1 MGGCCMK
8 KNFKLIPALIIALIL
23 LSLTTSAQKDSANDI
38 SVKELDVQVVLSDI
52 MFSNLEIASQIPDE
66 SVNEENYADLKE
78 SVEKLRE
85 YVFDLYFKGNQTGIN
100 NFFNELEWVDPYTRS
115 VIEQEIIIPLSE
127 LKLVDSDI
135 RSEIIYIPGYGYT
148 DPNYL
153 YRLGR
158 ELKSEHVQIFWKEEK
173 RTLEENKKYKYYIE
187 MNMATEI
194 SQEGGAGGNLQGF
207 QITGKAMFNVN
218 GEMKEY
224 AQVEFEVKTKV
235 ETKAMLMYE
244 KKKVTFE
251 LFKAKESFW
260 SWLGNGMDFS
270 WEYAGTCFL
279 YKEFPAVT
287 DAIYAPELLM
297 NL

>member
-1 MGGCCMK
+1 MK
-8 KNFKLIPALIIALIL
+8 NKFKLIPVMIIAMLIL
-23 LSLTTSAQKDSANDI
+23 SMTSYAEKNLDNG
-38 SVKELDVQVVLSDI
+38 VYTNNMDVQVVLSDI
-52 MFSNLEIASQIPDE
+52 MFKNLEIASDISNED
-66 SVNEENYADLKE
+66 VNADKYAELKD
-78 SVEKLRE
+78 SVEELRA
-85 YVFDLYFKGNQTGIN
+85 YVFDLYFKSNQIELN
-100 NFFNELEWVDPYTRS
+100 NFFAELEWIDPYTRS

-127 LKLVDSDI
+127 LKLVDNSE
-135 RSEIIYIPGYGYT
+135 RSEVIYIPGYGYT

-158 ELKSEHVQIFWKEEK
+158 ELKSVHVQNFWKEEK
-173 RTLEENKKYKYYIE
+173 RTLEENKKYKYYVE
-187 MNMATEI
+187 MSMATQI

-207 QITGKAMFNVN
+207 KITGKAMFNVN
-218 GEMKEY
+218 GQLKEF

-251 LFKAKESFW
+251 LFKAKDSFW
-260 SWLGNGMDFS
+260 TWLGNAMEFK